1 MRQVAALLLAG
12 VLLAPCAVSA
22 QELGR
27 LFFTPEQRE
36 ALDARR
42 RARLPD
48 RPAALA
54 PSPTTRLDG
63 SVKRSLGK
71 STVWVDGSAVPEG
84 TQPEGL
90 RIRRGGDQRADAAPA
105 RGMRDRP
112 DHHPRPGGEGMRQ
125 AAALLLAC
133 ALFAP
138 RASSP
143 TCATASSASV
153 R

>member
-1 MRQVAALLLAG
+1 MKRIAAPLLLCA
-12 VLLAPCAVSA
+12 VLAPPAAQA

-27 LFFTPEQRE
+27 LFFTPEQRD

-48 RPAALA
+48 KPAALA
-54 PSPTTRLDG
+54 PSPTTRIDG

-90 RIRRGGDQRADAAPA
+90 RIRRSGDPSRVTVIVGEDNRRIDLRVGETLDRATGEVKGVIGDGEVRIGRRGAAG
-105 RGMRDRP
+105 R
-112 DHHPRPGGEGMRQ
+112 
-125 AAALLLAC
+125 
-133 ALFAP
+133 
-138 RASSP
+138 
-143 TCATASSASV
+143 
-153 R
+153 

>member
-27 LFFTPEQRE
+27 LFFTPEQRD

-42 RARLPD
+42 KARLPD
-48 RPAALA
+48 KPAAVA
-54 PSPTTRLDG
+54 ASPITRIDG
-63 SVKRSLGK
+63 SVQRSLGK

-90 RIRRGGDQRADAAPA
+90 RIRRGADPS
-105 RGMRDRP
+105 RISVTVREDGRRTEMRV
-112 DHHPRPGGEGMRQ
+112 GET
-125 AAALLLAC
+125 LD
-133 ALFAP
+133 
-138 RASSP
+138 RASGEVK
-143 TCATASSASV
+143 SV
-153 R
+153 IGDGEVRIQRRGAADR